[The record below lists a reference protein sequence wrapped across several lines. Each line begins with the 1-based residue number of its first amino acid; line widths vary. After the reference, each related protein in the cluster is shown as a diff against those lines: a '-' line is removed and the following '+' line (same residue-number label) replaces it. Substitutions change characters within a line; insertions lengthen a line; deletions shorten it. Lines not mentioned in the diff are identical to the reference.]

1 MKLDRPRC
9 TDCGAFLASDNPGP
23 LCSPCWRSGLFR
35 RASRAI
41 CPGRDPVLVS
51 TAFEKGGV
59 LGVARELGCP
69 LEEAVEVSIVAGLVP
84 GAYRRRV
91 PMLVRLLEMDSS
103 SHVDAAHALGLS
115 RWTVATYRRDLGVL
129 EHRTSQR
136 LSA

>member
-1 MKLDRPRC
+1 MNPDRPRC

-35 RASRAI
+35 HASRAI
-41 CPGRDPVLVS
+41 RPGRDPVVVAD
-51 TAFEKGGV
+51 AFEKGGV
-59 LGVARELGCP
+59 LGVARSLGCP
-69 LEEAVEVSIVAGLVP
+69 LEEAVEISIVFGLVP

-91 PMLVRLLEMDSS
+91 PLLVRLLELDSC

-115 RWTVATYRRDLGVL
+115 RWTVATYRRDLGIL
-129 EHRTSQR
+129 EHRTSHR